1 MSLDGIVTRNIVYEL
16 NKELVNGRI
25 DKVYQD
31 NDFQLLINVRASG
44 DKKRLFISASANQ
57 PRIFLRE
64 NREFNNPIDPP
75 PFCMLLRKHLEN
87 GKILGV
93 RQYKMDRIISIDI
106 NSIDELGMDKSKSLV
121 IELMG
126 KYSNIILIDN
136 EDNKIID
143 AIKRI
148 NFSLSSVREI
158 LPGIIYDPNDISS
171 GLDPTEDYSLIDLI
185 NNSKKDNGSKN
196 IKRFLM
202 STFTGISPQ
211 LCNELEFKTEIDFDR
226 SILSLNEEEIYKI
239 NDKFKEIFKI
249 VSLNKFTPLIVTQN
263 GRNKNFYSLDIE
275 FIDRYQK
282 HYYDTISEVL
292 EKYYYKKNVMDAIS
306 SKSIN
311 IRKII
316 NKEVKKTKRKIAKQ
330 SNELNEAL
338 NRDKYKVY
346 ADLISSNFYQI
357 KKGMKE
363 IELENFYDNMKT
375 VKVPLDEKLDAPQ
388 NAAKYYKKYSKLK
401 SAASFLEKQISEG
414 NSEIDYLESVLLNLE
429 LSDNLS
435 DIEEIKEE
443 LIKYGYIKKKNRKSN
458 QKNKLKKDNI
468 LKFETDDG
476 FTIYVGK
483 NNKQN
488 DEITFKIAN
497 KRDLWFHVKEAPG
510 SHVVLK
516 DNGKDFTENSLLMA
530 ASLAAKYSSL
540 SKSNNIPV
548 DYTFRVNVK
557 RHPANK
563 LGLVNYINYKTI
575 NVNKN
580 SDIYKKIKD

>member
-16 NKELVNGRI
+16 NKEIVNGRI
-25 DKVYQD
+25 DKIYQD
-31 NDFQLLINVRASG
+31 NDFQLLINIRASG
-44 DKKRLFISASANQ
+44 NKKRLFISASANQ

-64 NREFNNPIDPP
+64 DKEFDNPVNPP
-75 PFCMLLRKHLEN
+75 PFCMLLRKHLEG
-87 GKILGV
+87 GKILDV

-106 NSIDELGMDKSKSLV
+106 SSKDELGMDKSKSLI

-158 LPGIIYDPNDISS
+158 LPGKIYNPKDISL
-171 GLDPTEDYSLIDLI
+171 GLDPTGDYSLIDLVAV
-185 NNSKKDNGSKN
+185 SKKENGSIN
-196 IKRFLM
+196 IKKFLM
-202 STFTGISPQ
+202 NTFTGISPQ

-226 SILSLNEEEIYKI
+226 SIISLSSEETYKI
-239 NDKFKEIFKI
+239 DEIFREIFKI
-249 VSLNKFTPLIVTQN
+249 VNLNNFTPLIVTQN
-263 GRNKNFYSLDIE
+263 GRNKDFYSLDIE
-275 FIDRYQK
+275 FLDKYQK

-292 EKYYYKKNVMDAIS
+292 EKYYYKKNIMDAIS

-316 NKEVKKTKRKIAKQ
+316 NKEIKKTKRKIAKQ

-338 NRDKYKVY
+338 NRDKYKIY

-357 KKGMKE
+357 NKGMEE
-363 IELENFYDNMKT
+363 IELENFYDEMKP
-375 VKVPLDEKLDAPQ
+375 VIVPLDEKLDAPQ

-401 SAASFLEKQISEG
+401 SAAAFLEKQISEG
-414 NSEIDYLESVLLNLE
+414 KSEIDYLESVLLNLE
-429 LSDNLS
+429 LADNLN
-435 DIEEIKEE
+435 DIEEIRDE
-443 LIKYGYIKKKNRKSN
+443 LIKYGYIKKRNRKSN
-458 QKNKLKKDNI
+458 QKNKLKKNDI

-510 SHVVLK
+510 SHVILK
-516 DNGKDFTENSLLMA
+516 DNGKDFTENSLLTA

-563 LGLVNYINYKTI
+563 LGLVNYVNYKTI
-575 NVNKN
+575 NVNKS